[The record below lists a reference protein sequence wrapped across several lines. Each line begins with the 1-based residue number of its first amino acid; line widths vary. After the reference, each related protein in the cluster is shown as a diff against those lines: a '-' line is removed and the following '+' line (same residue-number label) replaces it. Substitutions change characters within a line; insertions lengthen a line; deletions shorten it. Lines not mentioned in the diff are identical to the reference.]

1 MTHNTEPR
9 PNKVSR
15 KAIIRLAIWFVA
27 VAVALPLLVATVY
40 LWSLLKSTPGATEL
54 RRAEAARP
62 SVLLTSDGQPL
73 AIFGNVQQKHVT
85 LDQVSPDL
93 LNALVATEDAR
104 FYEHH
109 GVDLRRTAGAL
120 FRTLRGKV
128 EGGSTITQQL
138 ARNLFPD
145 EIGRARSIDRKLK
158 EMIVAFRLER
168 NFTKRQILEAY
179 LNNARFLYGEV
190 GIEMAAL
197 NCCNKSAADLSLL
210 ESATLVAMLKGSAYY
225 NPVTHPDRAKQRRN
239 LVLAQMVRRGTLPA
253 AEYLRLKDEPLAVSV
268 NRQSDNPE
276 TAPHFV
282 AQAKKWLLDW
292 AAANN
297 YNLYEDGLVVQTTLD
312 ANLQEAATRAV
323 ERQADALQAV
333 ADVEW
338 AQAGTGAFS
347 SAPDAYVAAR
357 RKIEPFAHLWKFKPE
372 LLSAFARE
380 TPEYRNA
387 AAAAPGK
394 VDAVLR
400 QLLADGKFVDRLKR
414 DKTRLEAGFLAVDP
428 SSGEVKAWVGSRD
441 FGIDQYDHVSQ
452 AERQPGSTF
461 KAFVYGAALESGIDP
476 DHLYQDGAVE
486 LAMGDGKIWR
496 PTDMHGSTDQPMTL
510 RDGLVYSKNT
520 ITVQVSQEVGVAR
533 VAALARA
540 MGVDQSRLD
549 AVPSLALGTS
559 PVTLAEM
566 VNAYATIAHQGERV
580 QPIFI
585 KRITDRHG
593 VVVAEPVALRRR
605 AMAQDNA
612 IELLDMMRGVVSRG
626 TGTAVRTR
634 FGIVGDVAGKTGT
647 TQNNTDGWFILMH
660 PGLVAGAWVG
670 FNDARVAMRSSY
682 WGQGG
687 HNAALLVGDF
697 FREGFKGGWIDP
709 KAVFPASRR
718 PPPARDELVAQI
730 AADDSETGAMAAVQT
745 TAPVATEAAPGF
757 SPSSAEPAQD
767 KQRDRPPLTE
777 VELDRVVDA
786 IKAREETPTKT
797 TLVNATEPL
806 KTPLPVE
813 RPFDPASSPAQR

>member
-9 PNKVSR
+9 PSKLSR
-15 KAIIRLAIWFVA
+15 QAAIRLAIWCVA
-27 VAVALPLLVATVY
+27 IAVALPLLVATVY
-40 LWSLLKSTPGATEL
+40 VWSLLKSTPGATEL

-62 SVLLTSDGQPL
+62 SVLLTSDDQPL
-73 AIFGNVQQKHVT
+73 SIFGNVQQKHVT
-85 LDQVSPDL
+85 LDQVSPYL

-253 AEYLRLKDEPLAVSV
+253 GEYLRLKDEPLAVSV
-268 NRQSDNPE
+268 NRQSDKAE

-297 YNLYEDGLVVQTTLD
+297 YNLYEDGLVVHTTLD
-312 ANLQEAATRAV
+312 AKLQEAATRAV

-338 AQAGTGAFS
+338 AQAGTGVFAS
-347 SAPDAYVAAR
+347 MPDAYVAAR
-357 RKIEPFAHLWKFKPE
+357 RKLEPFAHLWKLKPE

-387 AAAAPGK
+387 AAAAPGNA
-394 VDAVLR
+394 DSVLR

-486 LAMGDGKIWR
+486 LAMGDGKVWR

-540 MGVDQSRLD
+540 MGVEQSRLD
-549 AVPSLALGTS
+549 PVPSLALGTS

-593 VVVAEPVALRRR
+593 VVVAEPVALRRK

-612 IELLDMMRGVVSRG
+612 IELLDMMRGVITRG

-718 PPPARDELVAQI
+718 PPPARGELVAQV
-730 AADDSETGAMAAVQT
+730 AADDSEPGAMVAVQT
-745 TAPVATEAAPGF
+745 ATPAATEAAPGF
-757 SPSSAEPAQD
+757 TPSSADPAQD

-777 VELDRVVDA
+777 VELDRVVNA
-786 IKAREETPTKT
+786 IKAREDTPTKT

-806 KTPLPVE
+806 RTPLPVE
-813 RPFDPASSPAQR
+813 RPLDPASAPAQR